1 MTVQINAY
9 DPDNNG
15 IGIYFDQ
22 YLNQKFA
29 AFDGVAGVLS
39 ADTNATGYAFIGP
52 DGGGIVFHSNT
63 GWTVDPLTGQ
73 VIGELTSI
81 SFGQQTTSNAD
92 GSFTQTT
99 EMRMS
104 GLEISPADLQRVF
117 DQAADGE
124 FDYLYDSIRGE
135 QFFVEGS
142 SSKDSLVGGSAGS
155 TIYGGAGDDR
165 IYGRGENGA
174 SDRLFGGDGND
185 KVVGGDG
192 GDFIYGENGD
202 DKIYGAGGEDILKG
216 GSGKDYIYGGDG
228 SDKLYGGS
236 GDDGLMGG
244 SQEDRLYG
252 GTGNDFLHG
261 GLSADTFI
269 FQKNAGRDTIA
280 DFKPGKA
287 GKDLIIFQGTDLHSF
302 SDVIDH
308 AKDTPRGVV
317 ITYDEGT
324 LLLADVR
331 MKYLDSHDFYFL

>member
-1 MTVQINAY
+1 MTVQIKAY

-15 IGIYFDQ
+15 IGIYFGQ

-29 AFDGVAGVLS
+29 AFDNVSGALS
-39 ADTNATGYAFIGP
+39 TDAAATGYAFVGA
-52 DGGGIVFHSNT
+52 DGGGVVFNSAT
-63 GWTVDPLTGQ
+63 GWKVDPTTGH
-73 VIGELTSI
+73 VVGELNSI
-81 SFGQQTTSNAD
+81 SFGQQITIASD
-92 GSFTQTT
+92 GSFTQMT
-99 EMRMS
+99 EMQMS

-124 FDYLYDSIRGE
+124 FDYLYDSIRDE

-142 SSKDSLVGGSAGS
+142 ASKDSLVGGSGGS
-155 TIYGGAGDDR
+155 TINGSAGDDR
-165 IYGRGENGA
+165 IYGRGTNGA

-192 GDFIYGENGD
+192 GDVIYGENGD
-202 DKIYGAGGEDILKG
+202 DKIYGEGGEDILKG
-216 GSGKDYIYGGDG
+216 GSGKDYLYGGNG

-252 GTGNDFLHG
+252 GTGNDTLHG

-269 FQKNAGRDTIA
+269 FQKNAGRDTIF

-287 GKDLIIFQGTDLHSF
+287 GKDLIIFQGTDLNSF
-302 SDVIDH
+302 ADVIDH
-308 AKDTPRGVV
+308 AKDTPRGMV
-317 ITYDEGT
+317 ITYEEGS

-331 MKYLDSHDFYFL
+331 LKYLDSHDFFFL